1 VNGYTENS
9 EQAANYSDRVRCK
22 SCENGSGPHGC
33 TDCLNTGHD
42 PMAFAGGVDEALNE
56 AYAEGRKDEAESH
69 SCAARDVLAER
80 ERQQSA
86 EGWTPEH
93 DDEHQEGELS
103 AAAAAYA
110 WAAGCN
116 LDPHAVEHYE
126 QGWAPPP
133 VWPWDDEAWKPADVR
148 RMLVKAGALILAE
161 IERLDRASGGRPR

>member
-1 VNGYTENS
+1 MSTLTDTQTAMNKMTDASPPQPVDHTWFS
-9 EQAANYSDRVRCK
+9 QAA
-22 SCENGSGPHGC
+22 
-33 TDCLNTGHD
+33 L
-42 PMAFAGGVDEALNE
+42 
-56 AYAEGRKDEAESH
+56 
-69 SCAARDVLAER
+69 DVTAER
-80 ERQQSA
+80 RRQISA

-93 DDEHQEGELS
+93 DDEHQDGELS

-133 VWPWDDEAWKPADVR
+133 VWPWDDEAWKPASVR

-161 IERLDRASGGRPR
+161 IERLDRAASTGSRP